1 MNTVSSAETGSITD
15 VAGILVGHYHRL
27 CADATRESGW
37 ATGSTVVLTPP
48 GTVGSV
54 DVRGG
59 APGTRE
65 TDLLDPSNT
74 VRLVDAVLLTG
85 GSAYGL
91 AAADGVMTW
100 LEEHHR
106 GVRFDDDTGQRVVPI
121 VPAAVIFDLTVGDWS
136 LRPDAG
142 FGYAAA
148 KSAGTDVEIGSIG
161 AGVGAHAG
169 VLKGGIGT
177 ASTMLASGV
186 TVGALVVNNCVGDVV
201 DPATGLPWA
210 SYLSQQLGL
219 VPPPPAQVA
228 AYGELV
234 AERDRFA
241 AAFNST
247 IGIVA
252 TDAALS
258 MSSCSRDAIAAHD
271 GLARAIRP
279 SHTPMDGDTVF
290 ALATGAVEVPPSGAL
305 PASMSKEAELTA
317 AVGTAAAECLAR
329 AIVVAVLAASAVA
342 GIPTYR
348 DVLPGAF
355 AHGA

>member
-1 MNTVSSAETGSITD
+1 MSPGAIGSITD
-15 VAGILVGHYHRL
+15 VSGILVGHYHRL

-65 TDLLDPSNT
+65 TDLLEPSNT
-74 VRLVDAVLLTG
+74 VRLVDAVVLTG

-91 AAADGVMTW
+91 AAADGGMRW
-100 LEEHHR
+100 LEEHQR
-106 GVRFDDDTGQRVVPI
+106 SERFDDPTGAKVVPI

-136 LRPDAG
+136 LRPDAE

-148 KSAGTDVEIGSIG
+148 RSAGREVGLGSVG
-161 AGVGAHAG
+161 AGAGAPAG

-177 ASTMLASGV
+177 ASTVLASGV
-186 TVGALVVNNCVGDVV
+186 TVGAQVVNNCVGDVV

-210 SYLSQQLGL
+210 SYLSQLLGL
-219 VPPPPAQVA
+219 VPPPPAEVA
-228 AYGELV
+228 AYEALV
-234 AERDRFA
+234 AARDRFA

-247 IGIVA
+247 IGVVA

-258 MSSCSRDAIAAHD
+258 MSSCRRVAIAAHD

-279 SHTPMDGDTVF
+279 SHTPMDGDAVF
-290 ALATGAVEVPPSGAL
+290 ALATGAVQVPPSGQL
-305 PASMSKEAELTA
+305 PASMSAEAELTA
-317 AVGTAAAECLAR
+317 AVGTAAAECLAQ

-355 AHGA
+355 A